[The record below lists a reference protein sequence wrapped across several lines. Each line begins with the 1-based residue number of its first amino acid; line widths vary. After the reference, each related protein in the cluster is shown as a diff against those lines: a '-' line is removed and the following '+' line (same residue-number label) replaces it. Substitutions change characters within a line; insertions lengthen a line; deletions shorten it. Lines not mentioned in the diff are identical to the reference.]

1 MGQYLVST
9 MYYCG
14 ETAAMFATH
23 IHIIFVV
30 AGRLL
35 EFAVRK
41 IAISFSPNTTI
52 RKLGVKL
59 IQRVGLVYL
68 KARVAS
74 WR

>member
-1 MGQYLVST
+1 
-9 MYYCG
+9 MYHCS
-14 ETAAMFATH
+14 EITSNFASH
-23 IHIIFVV
+23 VHIIFVV